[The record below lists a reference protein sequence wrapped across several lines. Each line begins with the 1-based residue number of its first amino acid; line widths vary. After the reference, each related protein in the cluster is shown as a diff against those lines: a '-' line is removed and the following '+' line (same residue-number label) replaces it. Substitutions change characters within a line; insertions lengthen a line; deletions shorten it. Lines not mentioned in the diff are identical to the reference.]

1 VSPSALDRL
10 EEVTAGDR
18 AAWRRWL
25 AEHHATSPGV
35 WLILAKKG
43 STTPSVTLEEAG
55 LEALCFGWIDSKR
68 LPLDD
73 HRYRQSYMPRRPA
86 GTWSKVNKARV
97 ERLIRD
103 GSLTDAG
110 LAAIETA
117 KANGS
122 WASLD
127 AVEALRIPDDLAAAL
142 AADPIANSRFEAYA
156 KSVKKLALH
165 RLNSAKRAETRSRRI
180 DEIVGQAR
188 AAGPSSRSV

>member
-10 EEVTAGDR
+10 EEVTASDR

-25 AEHHATSPGV
+25 ADHHATSPGV

-43 STTPSVTLEEAG
+43 SVTPSVTLEEAG

-68 LPLDD
+68 MPLDS
-73 HRYRQSYMPRRPA
+73 HRYRQSYMPRRPRS
-86 GTWSKVNKARV
+86 TWSKVNKERV

-103 GSLTDAG
+103 GSMTPAG

-127 AVEALRIPDDLAAAL
+127 AVEALSIPDDLADAF
-142 AADPIANSRFEAYA
+142 AADPIARSTFDAYPP
-156 KSVKKLALH
+156 SVKKLSLH
-165 RLNSAKRAETRSRRI
+165 RLNTAKRAETRSRRI
-180 DEIVGQAR
+180 DEIVGQANE
-188 AAGPSSRSV
+188 AGRSTRSD